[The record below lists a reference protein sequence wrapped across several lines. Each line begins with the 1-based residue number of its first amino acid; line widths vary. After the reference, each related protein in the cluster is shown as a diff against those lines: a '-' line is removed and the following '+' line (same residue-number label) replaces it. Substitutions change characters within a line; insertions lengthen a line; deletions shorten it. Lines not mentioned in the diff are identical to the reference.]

1 MTLCYGFRTSKM
13 LFKIVRRYKVTYYY
27 SRPALDGA
35 ITYYGHRHFFSCY
48 EEKNLR
54 IVFNSFTKNNYYIY
68 LKNTND
74 DYHFLKKHYN
84 IVTLSSDTGP
94 NLECK
99 FLDNPGLNNNQ
110 TIEEVSASLVSV
122 MMKKNS
128 DLIKNIK
135 DLNLL
140 KSQLTNELE
149 KRFKQK
155 DKISI
160 EKYLDN
166 SRKYLNSFKNYEA
179 HQDDI
184 TLETL
189 VEKHSSLSRY
199 PSSYLKSEGT
209 ALIQKYKENDGIYFD
224 KIDNVLRNL
233 SRQLRDNIEKA
244 RVKNKFISEHSLD
257 KIKTFFSLPDELIND
272 EEFINAYENFLNN
285 LKINDSSEKV
295 LKEYLSNILSDYQTE
310 KTFLKVFN
318 TSEKILDIDNKKIH
332 HFEMMKRLESTDEE
346 SDIEFKLYLRVK
358 EEYEKFIYYRG
369 TKIRPNILK
378 LESLISYIDK
388 LKTALLSSKF
398 LVEED
403 GVYHFDKQYLTEFGN
418 CLKHI

>member
-27 SRPALDGA
+27 SRPALDGT

-48 EEKNLR
+48 DEKNLR

-84 IVTLSSDTGP
+84 VVTLSSDTGP

-99 FLDNPGLNNNQ
+99 FLDNPGLSNNQ

-122 MMKKNS
+122 MMKKNP

-135 DLNLL
+135 NLNLL

-149 KRFKQK
+149 KRLKQK

-184 TLETL
+184 TLEAL

-199 PSSYLKSEGT
+199 PSSYLKREGT
-209 ALIQKYKENDGIYFD
+209 LLIEKYKESEGIYFD

-244 RVKNKFISEHSLD
+244 RIKDKFVFDHSLA
-257 KIKTFFSLPDELIND
+257 KIKALFSLPDELIND
-272 EEFINAYENFLNN
+272 EEFVKAYDIFLNN
-285 LKINDSSEKV
+285 LKINDSSEKS
-295 LKEYLSNILSDYQTE
+295 LKEYLNNILSDYQTE

-318 TSEKILDIDNKKIH
+318 TSEKILDIDNKKIR

-418 CLKHI
+418 CLRNI

>member
-84 IVTLSSDTGP
+84 VVTLSSNTGP

-110 TIEEVSASLVSV
+110 TIEEVSSSLVSV
-122 MMKKNS
+122 MMKKNP
-128 DLIKNIK
+128 DLLKNIK

-140 KSQLTNELE
+140 RFQLTNELE
-149 KRFKQK
+149 KRLRQK

-160 EKYLDN
+160 DKYLDN
-166 SRKYLNSFKNYEA
+166 SRKYLNSFKNYET

-184 TLETL
+184 NLETL

>member
-332 HFEMMKRLESTDEE
+332 HFEMMKRLESTNEE